1 VCVLVARVSGISIGI
16 SGLLIVTS
24 QELMGLYNEPD
35 IISEIGKRNITTVR
49 TVGKS
54 ATRKAVKKVF

>member
-24 QELMGLYNEPD
+24 QELLELYSESD
-35 IISEIGKRNITTVR
+35 IISEIGQWILRRLERMPQENL
-49 TVGKS
+49 
-54 ATRKAVKKVF
+54 

>member
-24 QELMGLYNEPD
+24 QELMDLYREPD
-35 IISEIGKRNITTVR
+35 IISEIGKGLLRR
-49 TVGKS
+49 LGKLE
-54 ATRKAVKKVF
+54 RVPQEKL

>member
-1 VCVLVARVSGISIGI
+1 MCVLVARVSGISIGI

-35 IISEIGKRNITTVR
+35 IISEIGKGNITTVR